1 MHELS
6 AGNATTGT
14 THEVAMGLPAPT
26 PQSVGDAPPHATPFP
41 QELAPQR
48 LDEYRCALVAEF
60 QPVGPSER
68 VLVEKLAQ
76 LMAASDCWAAGEF
89 ATAREALR
97 VAPTLLP
104 PAATSEDAHW
114 ARAMNC
120 DGTERCSRQFLGHVK
135 GLQGTIKLLCDLQAQ
150 RRQRDAVPARPGPQ
164 LFNSESKCRDFLL
177 QRYLSGAQAC
187 TACGAARGYYV
198 PSRAVWE
205 CAQCG
210 RQCSLRAGTVMARS
224 GLPLVK
230 WFNAVG
236 RLIWHPTC
244 TATELAAALG
254 IRRVAT
260 VRTMM
265 RRIWLALS
273 SPDRS
278 ELLAGL
284 DAHFGGPV
292 SSARPSPYSAEASA
306 SVHESRP
313 DPRSHHGAAS

>member
-164 LFNSESKCRDFLL
+164 LFVAAIPFRCAGLHGVWRGARLL
-177 QRYLSGAQAC
+177 CPVARRLGVRPVRPAVQSARGHGHGALR
-187 TACGAARGYYV
+187 TAAR
-198 PSRAVWE
+198 
-205 CAQCG
+205 
-210 RQCSLRAGTVMARS
+210 
-224 GLPLVK
+224 
-230 WFNAVG
+230 
-236 RLIWHPTC
+236 
-244 TATELAAALG
+244 
-254 IRRVAT
+254 
-260 VRTMM
+260 
-265 RRIWLALS
+265 
-273 SPDRS
+273 
-278 ELLAGL
+278 
-284 DAHFGGPV
+284 
-292 SSARPSPYSAEASA
+292 
-306 SVHESRP
+306 
-313 DPRSHHGAAS
+313 